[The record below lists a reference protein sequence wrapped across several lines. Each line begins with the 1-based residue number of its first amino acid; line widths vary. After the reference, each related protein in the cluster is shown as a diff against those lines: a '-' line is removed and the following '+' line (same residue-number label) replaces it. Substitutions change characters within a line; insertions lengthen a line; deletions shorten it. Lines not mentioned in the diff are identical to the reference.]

1 MIQKINDLKMSLI
14 KQYFDDWL
22 VSIKQQDYN
31 FSRTEKNSNLSK
43 HMKGF
48 SITRDSNIFSII
60 SNTFWLKDFLNA
72 NLKIILEDTF

>member
-22 VSIKQQDYN
+22 VSIKQQEHS
-31 FSRTEKNSNLSK
+31 FSRTEKNLNLSE

-48 SITRDSNIFSII
+48 SITRDSNIFSIT
-60 SNTFWLKDFLNA
+60 SNTFWLKDFVNT